1 MSSRTLT
8 LYRPWWQ
15 RATANLREA
24 LVQWSERR
32 TARRAV
38 EAALELDEG
47 TLRDIGAP
55 LWLVEEARYRREQAR
70 FDRELQRVQHDA
82 VAQRY
87 V

>member
-15 RATANLREA
+15 RVAQRAREA
-24 LVQWSERR
+24 WTQWREERA
-32 TARRAV
+32 ARRAV

-55 LWLVEEARYRREQAR
+55 LWLVEQARHRREQAR
-70 FDRELQRVQHDA
+70 FDRELRRIHDDAGSQRFV
-82 VAQRY
+82 
-87 V
+87 